1 MNPGPAAAGPQRG
14 KAVIMALVIVL
25 AGIPLYALTRL
36 PADRRPKPASSLSEG
51 FELAVPS
58 EAREHA

>member
-1 MNPGPAAAGPQRG
+1 
-14 KAVIMALVIVL
+14 MALVIVL